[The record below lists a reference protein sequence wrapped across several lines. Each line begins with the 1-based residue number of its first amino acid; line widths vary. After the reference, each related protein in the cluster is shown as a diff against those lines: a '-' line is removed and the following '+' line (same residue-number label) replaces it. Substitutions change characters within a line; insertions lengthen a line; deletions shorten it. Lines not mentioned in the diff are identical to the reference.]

1 MMALGAMSEHI
12 TENIKIVPVGLNY
25 FNRNK
30 FRSEVIIEFGRAFE
44 VPREWAEEFKVNKK
58 DSTEKLLK
66 EIEFRMKAVT
76 LTAPSFLELRS
87 IFFIRKLYIP
97 VDAHLSPAQFS
108 ELCKRF
114 NKGYEKLKDREEIK
128 PEMKKVQNYME
139 EIDFLGLTD
148 SQVKKMDFSYSW
160 LLRQTIMSIMMFSL
174 FLIISLPGIL
184 LFVPAGLF
192 IRNKAEK
199 ERIAAKKKNPN
210 KIEGLDVVS
219 SVKVTYFVM
228 CLPILFILW
237 NIICVYLNKFFMYSN
252 PYLGLI
258 ILIGLLF

>member
-12 TENIKIVPVGLNY
+12 TENIRIVPVGLNY
-25 FNRNK
+25 FNRHM
-30 FRSEVIIEFGRAFE
+30 FRSEVIIEFGRPFE
-44 VPREWAEEFKVNKK
+44 VPREWAKEFKVNRKE
-58 DSTEKLLK
+58 STEKLLK

-97 VDAHLSPAQFS
+97 VNAELSPAQFS

-114 NKGYEKLKDREEIK
+114 NKGYAKLKDKDEIK
-128 PEMKKVQNYME
+128 PVIKKVQSYME
-139 EIDFLGLTD
+139 ELELVGLTD
-148 SQVKKMDFSYSW
+148 SQVKKMDLTYTW
-160 LLRQTIMSIMMFSL
+160 LLRQTIISVIMFSL
-174 FLIISLPGIL
+174 SLIISLPGIVI
-184 LFVPAGLF
+184 FVPAGIF
-192 IRNKAEK
+192 IRYKAEK

-237 NIICVYLNKFFMYSN
+237 NIMWVYFNKLFMYSYT
-252 PYLGLI
+252 YLGVIVI
-258 ILIGLLF
+258 ICYLC